1 MVAISSYHASAQGS
15 MSEAAAWLAGNG
27 KSKKQSLT

>member
-1 MVAISSYHASAQGS
+1 MVAISFYYANAQGS
-15 MSEAAAWLAGNG
+15 MSGAAAWVIGNG